1 MKERKGIAV
10 SEGIAIAKAMV
21 MDSDEYQ
28 IPRRVVG
35 NDLRLAEVERVN
47 EAFESA
53 VSELLQLEEGS
64 HEFSQ
69 KAIRDIYAVHQRFLQ
84 DETLRSKIID
94 MVCEECITAEYA
106 VASVLEQTRD
116 TFRKSQ
122 DRYIS
127 DRASDIIDIEKRILK
142 HLIELKESSID
153 HIASSIVVVA
163 KDLRPT
169 QIAKFDTKYV
179 MGVACDTGGKTSHAA
194 IIAKAMG
201 IPTVF
206 ALEDLTSIVKRG
218 DMVIIDANQGK
229 VVVNPDEETL
239 RQYRQLSEN
248 FQRSLQK
255 LEPIKYEPAMTKDGA
270 RITML
275 ANIEFAHEV
284 EQVLDMHADGIGL
297 FRTEFLY
304 LKTGMEPSE
313 NDHFDAYSHVASAL
327 KDKPLVIRT
336 MDMGADKFTQSHRF
350 TPEINPSLGLRSI
363 RFSLKNLDMFK
374 TQLRAIYRASEF
386 GNIKIMLPL
395 VTSVRE
401 LMEVQRVLSEVCKQL
416 ENEGVPFNYE
426 MPLGIMIETPSA
438 ALTAQTLAKHVEFFS
453 IGTNDL
459 TQYVLAVDRG
469 NAQVS
474 DMFSSAEPAV
484 LHLIK
489 NVIEQAK
496 ASNIDVSICGEMA
509 ANPRYVML
517 LLGMG
522 IRSLSI
528 TPSMI
533 LEIKNL
539 IRAVTTGQ
547 CEEIAARVL
556 GMESE
561 EEITGYLIEETREI
575 FPLCF

>member
-1 MKERKGIAV
+1 
-10 SEGIAIAKAMV
+10 
-21 MDSDEYQ
+21 
-28 IPRRVVG
+28 
-35 NDLRLAEVERVN
+35 
-47 EAFESA
+47 
-53 VSELLQLEEGS
+53 
-64 HEFSQ
+64 
-69 KAIRDIYAVHQRFLQ
+69 
-84 DETLRSKIID
+84 
-94 MVCEECITAEYA
+94 
-106 VASVLEQTRD
+106 
-116 TFRKSQ
+116 
-122 DRYIS
+122 
-127 DRASDIIDIEKRILK
+127 
-142 HLIELKESSID
+142 
-153 HIASSIVVVA
+153 
-163 KDLRPT
+163 
-169 QIAKFDTKYV
+169 
-179 MGVACDTGGKTSHAA
+179 
-194 IIAKAMG
+194 
-201 IPTVF
+201 
-206 ALEDLTSIVKRG
+206 
-218 DMVIIDANQGK
+218 
-229 VVVNPDEETL
+229 
-239 RQYRQLSEN
+239 
-248 FQRSLQK
+248 
-255 LEPIKYEPAMTKDGA
+255 
-270 RITML
+270 
-275 ANIEFAHEV
+275 
-284 EQVLDMHADGIGL
+284 
-297 FRTEFLY
+297 
-304 LKTGMEPSE
+304 
-313 NDHFDAYSHVASAL
+313 
-327 KDKPLVIRT
+327 
-336 MDMGADKFTQSHRF
+336 
-350 TPEINPSLGLRSI
+350 
-363 RFSLKNLDMFK
+363 
-374 TQLRAIYRASEF
+374 
-386 GNIKIMLPL
+386 MLPL

-539 IRAVTTGQ
+539 IRTVTTGQ